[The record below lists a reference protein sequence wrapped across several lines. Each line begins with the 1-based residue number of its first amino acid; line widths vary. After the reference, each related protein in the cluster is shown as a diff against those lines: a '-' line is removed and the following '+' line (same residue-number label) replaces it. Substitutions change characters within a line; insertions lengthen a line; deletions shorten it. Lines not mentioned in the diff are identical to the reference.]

1 MAIKPFFVD
10 QNAQVDGNITIGGYL
25 AGPASFTIDPAGVG
39 DNTGTVII
47 AGNLQVDGTQTIIN
61 STTMTVDDL
70 NIVVA
75 SGAANAAAADGAGLT
90 VDGANATLVYNSID
104 DSFVFN
110 KTPYHNTDKL
120 LIFTDLSVTQ
130 NTASGNGTLSY
141 NNTNGVFSYTP
152 PDLSGYLTAETND
165 LTSAVTWAN
174 VPDANITQTS
184 VTQHQAALA
193 INESQITFTSSF
205 IELTDLSVTQNTAS
219 GNGTLAY
226 DNLTGVFTYTPPD
239 LSGYLTTETQTL
251 DDVTTLGS
259 TTTNDISVNT
269 LTSTVAAGTA
279 PLTVASD
286 TVVTNLNADKLDGRD
301 YDEIIAE
308 ATALAIALG

>member
-1 MAIKPFFVD
+1 MAIDKLPTEALEND
-10 QNAQVDGNITIGGYL
+10 SITADLIAAGAITGADIGTGEISADKL
-25 AGPASFTIDPAGVG
+25 A
-39 DNTGTVII
+39 
-47 AGNLQVDGTQTIIN
+47 
-61 STTMTVDDL
+61 
-70 NIVVA
+70 
-75 SGAANAAAADGAGLT
+75 
-90 VDGANATLVYNSID
+90 ATL
-104 DSFVFN
+104 
-110 KTPYHNTDKL
+110 
-120 LIFTDLSVTQ
+120 DLSSKTVTLAAGAV
-130 NTASGNGTLSY
+130 TAHQAALSI
-141 NNTNGVFSYTP
+141 TESQIS
-152 PDLSGYLTAETND
+152 DLQSYLTAETND

>member
-152 PDLSGYLTAETND
+152 PDLSGYLT
-165 LTSAVTWAN
+165 S
-174 VPDANITQTS
+174 
-184 VTQHQAALA
+184 
-193 INESQITFTSSF
+193 
-205 IELTDLSVTQNTAS
+205 
-219 GNGTLAY
+219 Y
-226 DNLTGVFTYTPPD
+226 
-239 LSGYLTTETQTL
+239 TETQTL